1 LRTDAKV
8 FLSILRKSNYKF
20 DFIVNFKKYWTSG
33 RKTETCWQGT
43 CGATDMKSRTK
54 VVVIGGGIAGCSTLY
69 HLTQEG
75 WSDVVLVERNEL
87 TSGTTWHSAAQVT
100 NFGMNQTMVGLKT
113 HSINLYKELAE
124 DPDYPINY
132 HHADGGIRLA
142 NTEAQLQGYRHFASM
157 ARGMDVHFEVID
169 AAECARRHPL
179 ISTDNLLGG
188 LWDPLDGDID
198 PAQLCQALARRA
210 RKAGAEV
217 YRNTPVIG
225 LTQHKDDTW
234 TVQTPHGDID
244 CDIVVNAGGYRVN
257 EVGAMMGV
265 HHPVASMEHQYF
277 LTEDIPAIK
286 AAGHRMPLLRC
297 PISDYYCRQEK
308 NGLLV
313 GFYEQNCKTWGLDGI
328 DPHFV
333 NALCPD
339 DLDRVTDVL
348 EGAFARMPALMEVG
362 IHTVVNG
369 PITYTIDGA
378 PLVGPIPGKRNAFCI
393 IGLRAGLG
401 EGGGHG
407 WLLAQQIVHGEA
419 CYDTWVLDP
428 RRFTGH
434 ANVELTALKAIEDYQ
449 NEFRFHFP
457 HEHRP
462 AGRNAK
468 ITPLTPVLAAE
479 GAAFTVVNG
488 WERVDYIKPTAD
500 FHPSL
505 SFDFDETFDVI
516 AGEVRNVQENVGLCE
531 VTGFNRI
538 EITGTDRQTFLD
550 RLICG
555 ALPRREGRVGL
566 AYLLNAHGMIK
577 CEATVANLPESD
589 RGPAR
594 IWYGS
599 AAASEFHDM
608 DWLRAHLRPDE
619 NVQLR
624 SLTNDQTIL
633 VLAGP
638 KARAV
643 LQQVARGDWSAAAF
657 PWLSVRESFIGIAPA
672 TVMAVSFSGELA
684 YEIHVPNAALY
695 AAYLALCDAG
705 SAHGLSLFGARAV
718 ESMRLEKGFLHW
730 KADLLTEYDPFET
743 GLDRFVRLN
752 KSTFVGQD
760 ALIKRRAEG
769 PRKRLVT
776 LEVESTRA
784 PAHGG
789 ASVLRDGAVIGT
801 VTSGDWGHRVQKNL
815 AYAFIDPAFTEVG
828 TGLKVDICGTEIA
841 AQVIDPALYDPGFA
855 RVRA

>member
-1 LRTDAKV
+1 
-8 FLSILRKSNYKF
+8 
-20 DFIVNFKKYWTSG
+20 
-33 RKTETCWQGT
+33 
-43 CGATDMKSRTK
+43 MKSRTK

-113 HSINLYKELAE
+113 HSIALYKELSE

-132 HHADGGIRLA
+132 HHGDGGIRLA
-142 NTEAQLQGYRHFASM
+142 NTQEQMQGYRHFASM

-169 AAECARRHPL
+169 ADECARRHPL
-179 ISTDNLLGG
+179 ISTDNLVGG

-217 YRNTPVIG
+217 YRNTPVVG

-234 TVQTPHGDID
+234 TVHTEHGDID

-277 LTEDIPAIK
+277 LTEDIPAI
-286 AAGHRMPLLRC
+286 AEAGHRMPLLRC

-308 NGLLV
+308 QGLLL
-313 GFYEQNCKTWGLDGI
+313 GFYEQDCKPWGMDGI
-328 DPHFV
+328 DPNFV

-348 EGAFARMPALMEVG
+348 EGAFARMPALMETG
-362 IHTVVNG
+362 IRTVVNG

-419 CYDTWVLDP
+419 CYDTWCLDP

-434 ANVELTALKAIEDYQ
+434 TNVELTSLKAIEDYQ

-462 AGRNAK
+462 AGRPAK
-468 ITPLTPVLAAE
+468 TTPLTPILAAE
-479 GAAFTVVNG
+479 GAEFTVVNG
-488 WERVDYIKPTAD
+488 WERADYFKPSPE

-505 SFDFDETFDVI
+505 SFHFDEAFDVV
-516 AGEVRNVQENVGLCE
+516 ANEVKAIQTGVGLAE
-531 VTGFNRI
+531 VNGFNRI
-538 EITGTDRQTFLD
+538 EITGADRHAFLD
-550 RLICG
+550 RLFCG
-555 ALPRREGRVGL
+555 TVTKRDGRVGL
-566 AYLLNAHGMIK
+566 GYLLNHHGMVK
-577 CEATVANLPESD
+577 AEATVANLPASD
-589 RGPAR
+589 RGPER
-594 IWYGS
+594 VWYGS
-599 AAASEFHDM
+599 AAAAEFHDI
-608 DWLRAHLRPDE
+608 DWLRQHINADE
-619 NVQLR
+619 DVQLK

-638 KARAV
+638 KARDV
-643 LQQVARGDWSAAAF
+643 LSHVSRGDWSKEAF
-657 PWLSVRESFIGIAPA
+657 PWLSVRECFIGFAPA
-672 TVMAVSFSGELA
+672 TVMGVSFSGELA
-684 YEIHVPNAALY
+684 YEIHVPNASLY
-695 AAYLALCDAG
+695 AAYLALRQAG
-705 SAHGLSLFGARAV
+705 EAFGLKLFGARAV
-718 ESMRLEKGFLHW
+718 ESMRMEKGFLHW
-730 KADLLTEYDPFET
+730 KSDLLTEFDPFET
-743 GLDRFVRLN
+743 GLDRFV
-752 KSTFVGQD
+752 KMQKPDFVGKP
-760 ALIKRRAEG
+760 ALEARQAEG
-769 PRKRLVT
+769 LRKKFVV
-776 LEVESTRA
+776 LEIDATHA
-784 PAHGG
+784 PAHPGG
-789 ASVLRDGAVIGT
+789 SLMDDGRVVGT
-801 VTSGDWGHRVQKNL
+801 ITSGDWGHRTSKNL
-815 AYAFIDPAFTEVG
+815 AYAFVDPAYADLGCQMELDLLGSAVG
-828 TGLKVDICGTEIA
+828 ATVIA
-841 AQVIDPALYDPGFA
+841 PGQYDPDHSLMRG
-855 RVRA
+855 